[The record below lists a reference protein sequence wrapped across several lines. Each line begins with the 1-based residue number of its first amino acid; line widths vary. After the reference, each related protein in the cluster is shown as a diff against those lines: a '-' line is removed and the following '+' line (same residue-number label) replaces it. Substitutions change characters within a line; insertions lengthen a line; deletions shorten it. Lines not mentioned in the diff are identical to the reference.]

1 MQPTEGETGEHLA
14 IRVSAGPSYVS
25 SVSESRQGMG
35 ETPVVVLGAAFADAL
50 MAASAWHRDQGR
62 KGSRL
67 PYLGH
72 LLSVASIVIQAGGSE
87 TLAIAALLHDA
98 AEDQPDLSGGIEGIE
113 NRFGR
118 EVAAIVR
125 ECSDSGPSEPSKRD
139 STNWRDRKQSYL
151 DALPH
156 KSPDALL
163 VSLADKVDNAR
174 SIRLD
179 LGEHGLDIWDRFNAP
194 RKDQLWYYREL
205 ADAFTI
211 QLPGQLADELE
222 LEVSE
227 IERLDGA
234 GQPDREPSVPKDYLA
249 PAVVSSLRTLRVLES
264 VKDRRQFYIAVI
276 KDGTYILRS
285 TKRSSHLGDLEV
297 SVTSEELSRA
307 YRLHVP
313 VISNAAMKI
322 KVKPLAKPKGKTAAK
337 TKVKSKTAGQ
347 SKPKAKSKPRGTATR
362 APKGRGRVTLIG

>member
-1 MQPTEGETGEHLA
+1 M
-14 IRVSAGPSYVS
+14 S

-35 ETPVVVLGAAFADAL
+35 DFPAVTLGAAFADAM

-87 TLAIAALLHDA
+87 ALAIAALLHDA
-98 AEDQPDLSGGIEGIE
+98 AEDQPGLSGGIEGIE
-113 NRFGR
+113 KRFGR

-125 ECSDSGPSEPSKRD
+125 ECSDSDPAEPSKRD

-174 SIRLD
+174 SIRLE
-179 LGEHGLDIWDRFNAP
+179 LGEHGQSLWARFNAP
-194 RKDQLWYYREL
+194 KKDQLWYYREL
-205 ADAFTI
+205 ANAFTL

-222 LEVSE
+222 QEVSA
-227 IERLDGA
+227 IERLAATGEASPGISLPQDH
-234 GQPDREPSVPKDYLA
+234 LT
-249 PAVVSSLRTLRVLES
+249 PAVVMSLKRLRVLER
-264 VKDRRQFYIAVI
+264 VDDERQFYIAAI
-276 KDGTYILRS
+276 NDGTFILRS
-285 TKRSSHLGDLEV
+285 TKRSKHLGELEV
-297 SVTSEELSRA
+297 SVTSQELARD

-313 VISNAAMKI
+313 ITSKAGIKI
-322 KVKPLAKPKGKTAAK
+322 KVKPAAKRKAKPKATTRA
-337 TKVKSKTAGQ
+337 
-347 SKPKAKSKPRGTATR
+347 KAKSKPKGKATR
-362 APKGRGRVTLIG
+362 EPKGRGRVRLIS

>member
-1 MQPTEGETGEHLA
+1 
-14 IRVSAGPSYVS
+14 
-25 SVSESRQGMG
+25 MG
-35 ETPVVVLGAAFADAL
+35 DTPVVKLGAAFADAL

-87 TLAIAALLHDA
+87 PVAIAALLHDA
-98 AEDQPDLSGGIEGIE
+98 AEDQPDLSGGIQGIE

-125 ECSDSGPSEPSKRD
+125 ECSDSDPSQPSKRD
-139 STNWRDRKQSYL
+139 STNWRDRKQLYL

-179 LGEHGLDIWDRFNAP
+179 LGEPGQDVWARFNAP
-194 RKDQLWYYREL
+194 KKDQLWYYREL

-211 QLPGQLADELE
+211 QLPGQLAAELE

-227 IERLDGA
+227 IERLA
-234 GQPDREPSVPKDYLA
+234 ASPVAAPDISIPKDHLT
-249 PAVVSSLRTLRVLES
+249 PALVSSLKRLRVLER
-264 VKDRRQFYIAVI
+264 VDDARQFYIAAI
-276 KDGTYILRS
+276 NDDTFILRS
-285 TKRSSHLGDLEV
+285 TKRSKHLGELEV
-297 SVTSEELSRA
+297 NVTSQKLGRD
-307 YRLHVP
+307 YRLPVP
-313 VISNAAMKI
+313 ITSKAGIKI
-322 KVKPLAKPKGKTAAK
+322 KVKPAVKPKPRTKVKTTTRAKAKAKPRGKATREPKGK
-337 TKVKSKTAGQ
+337 
-347 SKPKAKSKPRGTATR
+347 
-362 APKGRGRVTLIG
+362 GRVRLIS